1 MKVTI
6 VMNDLSCPV
15 SADRVDENA
24 TRIVAAIVIVVTVTA
39 LYSGFYWLSLLL
51 AADFGLR
58 AFTQG
63 NYSLLKNA
71 AKFAVTQLALP
82 PKPVDAAPKKFAAGV
97 GLAFA
102 LAIGIAQ
109 FFGFT
114 YTAYGIGSV
123 LLLCAFLESAFAYCV
138 GCVVYTYLVLPV
150 LNRI

>member
-24 TRIVAAIVIVVTVTA
+24 TRIVAAIVIVITVTA
-39 LYSGFYWLSLLL
+39 LYFGFYWLSLLL

-58 AFTQG
+58 AFTLG
-63 NYSLLKNA
+63 NYSLLKNV
-71 AKFAVTQLALP
+71 AKFAVTQLTLT

-102 LAIGIAQ
+102 LAISIAQ

-114 YTAYGIGSV
+114 YTAYGIGSI
-123 LLLCAFLESAFAYCV
+123 LLFCAILESAFAYCV